1 MVLRHTVMAS
11 FLKPPYYPI
20 WLEMYSIVT
29 VTTHVQARLP
39 MYYKGSS
46 ESDKVVLVQ
55 ILSTSL
61 NVYVYNFLGN
71 CI

>member
-1 MVLRHTVMAS
+1 MVS
-11 FLKPPYYPI
+11 FLKPPYYTI
-20 WLEMYSIVT
+20 WLEKYSIVT
-29 VTTHVQARLP
+29 VTAHMQARLP

-46 ESDKVVLVQ
+46 ESDKVVLVY

-61 NVYVYNFLGN
+61 NVYVYNSPGK